1 MHCDVTSM
9 IYAYCSKRNF
19 SRKKQAH
26 ELLQK
31 KLPTHNHTSRRDEI
45 RRINT
50 LTKTTIDR
58 DKISEETFQDSK
70 QAIEKSLLN
79 LRLTKG

>member
-1 MHCDVTSM
+1 MHIVQSE
-9 IYAYCSKRNF
+9 ISQERSKLMNF
-19 SRKKQAH
+19 CKRSYQ
-26 ELLQK
+26 
-31 KLPTHNHTSRRDEI
+31 PTTTLAVGMKF

-70 QAIEKSLLN
+70 QAIEKFLLN